1 MKKNVVKHLWTIWTI
16 LSILVIAFI
25 GGFTAF
31 IFTGLWKGP
40 MSIGTADPVAIANTY
55 IVYTTIIFVGIT
67 IILALMGFVFTQQFS
82 MAKEMQV
89 NHLILEI
96 EDGLKKNLNDR
107 SIKLIDAA
115 LDNPDVQTHVAKK
128 IESKFQQLM
137 DEKVAG
143 LKRIAKKSADEAAE
157 AESLSDFINGAEEKR

>member
-1 MKKNVVKHLWTIWTI
+1 MGKKAAKYLGII
-16 LSILVIAFI
+16 LSVLLIAFC

-31 IFTGLWKGP
+31 IFTGLWSGP
-40 MSIGTADPVAIANTY
+40 LSATQGDPVSIANTY
-55 IVYTTIIFVGIT
+55 IVFTTIIFVGIT
-67 IILALMGFVFTQQFS
+67 LVIGLMGFVFTQQFA

-89 NHLILEI
+89 EHLVAEI
-96 EDGLKKNLNDR
+96 EDELRTNLNDR

-115 LDNPDVQTHVAKK
+115 LDNPDVQAHVAKK

-143 LKRIAKKSADEAAE
+143 LKRMAKKSADEAAE
-157 AESLSDFINGAEEKR
+157 AESVANMLNGGK